1 MSSWFHN
8 LSFNF
13 SRSSLALFES
23 RMQIYDYTLVV
34 KWSLD
39 WLLNYIGFS
48 RITVQDMDSA
58 KNPGT
63 VDQDLQDDIEKNDCM
78 DGFEKEQEDMTLYN
92 ILSSY
97 LGKVTGALQDFS
109 NVMVEKENELQK
121 VQEDSNK
128 LMEQYSLQQEQL
140 ETLND
145 QALSYQRSFHD
156 SFEKVLKKRKCSSR
170 GEEPAC

>member
-48 RITVQDMDSA
+48 RITVQDMDNA
-58 KNPGT
+58 KSPGT

-97 LGKVTGALQDFS
+97 LGKVTGGKK
-109 NVMVEKENELQK
+109 NVI
-121 VQEDSNK
+121 
-128 LMEQYSLQQEQL
+128 
-140 ETLND
+140 
-145 QALSYQRSFHD
+145 F
-156 SFEKVLKKRKCSSR
+156 
-170 GEEPAC
+170 